1 MHKIP
6 CILCNLLPSDFFR
19 KQMLLLVKD
28 PSLAALQRKS
38 PATEKGGL
46 WLIPLPAP
54 VDSCPSGLSDAT
66 AQREEEKE
74 LALGFST
81 GSDGAS
87 GVGCNLLLW

>member
-1 MHKIP
+1 
-6 CILCNLLPSDFFR
+6 
-19 KQMLLLVKD
+19 MLLLVKD
-28 PSLAALQRKS
+28 PSLAAHQRKS
-38 PATEKGGL
+38 LATEQEDCGSS
-46 WLIPLPAP
+46 PLPAP

-66 AQREEEKE
+66 AHREEEKE